1 MTDFRDFKIVSSDT
15 HLEVSPDRWRPW
27 VEGEFQKFVPKIIK
41 LANGGDAWVLPSS
54 PAPVPLGTNFAAGID
69 RRRWNGPISYDE
81 NPPGSGDARQ
91 RLAEMDRD
99 GVYAE
104 IEFPAVQGQRS
115 FHNLVPREAYVAI
128 VRGYNNWLSQEFCSV
143 DPERL
148 LGCALLP
155 ATTVDDAIEE
165 LTRVSTMPG
174 ICTVILH
181 HWPNGGPLPAEEDDR
196 FWQVALGLDF
206 PVSVHVGVGS
216 SKTGQATKLP
226 KGHFNN
232 QTSFGTL
239 GAGSYSQLSMIYF
252 ILSGALDRFPDLRIP
267 FLEVGAGWL
276 PSWLA
281 RVDRSYLRH
290 QAWTGFEFKR
300 LPSEYIRGHF
310 LFGFQ
315 DDFYGVEHRHEIG
328 VDKLMWANDFPH
340 SAGDWPDSIPL
351 IEEMFDGVP
360 EEEARLMLGGNC
372 ARFYKL
378 GAAATEAA

>member
-1 MTDFRDFKIVSSDT
+1 
-15 HLEVSPDRWRPW
+15 
-27 VEGEFQKFVPKIIK
+27 
-41 LANGGDAWVLPSS
+41 
-54 PAPVPLGTNFAAGID
+54 
-69 RRRWNGPISYDE
+69 
-81 NPPGSGDARQ
+81 
-91 RLAEMDRD
+91 
-99 GVYAE
+99 VYAE

-128 VRGYNNWLSQEFCSV
+128 VRGYNNWLSEEFCSL

-181 HWPNGGPLPAEEDDR
+181 HWPNGGPLPTEEDDR

-232 QTSFGTL
+232 QTTFGTL
-239 GAGSYSQLSMIYF
+239 GASSYSQLSMIQF
-252 ILSGALDRFPDLRIP
+252 ILTGVLDRFPELRLV
-267 FLEVGAGWL
+267 FAEVGVGWI
-276 PSWLA
+276 PNWLE
-281 RVDRSYLRH
+281 RLDRSYLRH
-290 QAWTGFEFKR
+290 QDWTGFEFKR
-300 LPSEYIRGHF
+300 MPSEYIRRHF

-328 VDKLMWANDFPH
+328 VDKMMWANDFPH

-351 IEEMFDGVP
+351 IEEMFEGVP